1 MSFREMVLKNRSYR
15 RFNENYEI
23 DQKTLE
29 ELVDLARLSPSAAN
43 LQPLKFLISWEKEDN
58 ENIYK
63 NLAWA
68 GYLTNWPGPEK
79 GERPS
84 AYIII
89 VGDRNISPTFDY
101 DAGIA
106 AQTILLGAVEK
117 KLGGCIIK
125 AMIKEN
131 IRKIFSLPEH
141 YEILLALAIG
151 KPAETV
157 ELEPLP
163 VNDNIRYWRD
173 DKGIHHVPKRHLND
187 LIILPHQYESKI

>member
-1 MSFREMVLKNRSYR
+1 MNFREMVLRNRSYR
-15 RFNENYEI
+15 RFDESYEI

-29 ELVDLARLSPSAAN
+29 ELADLARLSPSAAN
-43 LQPLKFLISWEKEDN
+43 LQPLKFLISWKKEDN

-89 VGDRNISPTFDY
+89 VGDREISPTFDY

-117 KLGGCIIK
+117 NLGGCIIK
-125 AMIKEN
+125 AMVKEN
-131 IRKIFSLPEH
+131 IRKIFSLPEN

-163 VNDNIRYWRD
+163 VNDSIRYWRD

-187 LIILPHQYESKI
+187 LIILPHQYESKK